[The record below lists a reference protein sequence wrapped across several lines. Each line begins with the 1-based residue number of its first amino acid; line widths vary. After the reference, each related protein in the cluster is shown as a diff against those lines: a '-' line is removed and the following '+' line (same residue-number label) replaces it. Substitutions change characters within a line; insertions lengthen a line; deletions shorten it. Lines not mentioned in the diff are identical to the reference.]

1 MFRRLLA
8 PALTLLLFAVAVQP
22 ASAAGRRCHAS
33 RHARE
38 TVSARSFGSVI
49 AVTFKRGASQRTHF
63 LRTPALIDRV
73 AVRDVDNDGDLDVL
87 AAPRDGSL
95 LLWRNAGHGRFL
107 LATPPH
113 DSRLAANT
121 PRVERIHH
129 RDDGWQW
136 GAERYDAAM
145 PRAPAVATMARVA
158 IVRLPHFVPAGPA
171 SQRSS
176 SGRAPP
182 LA

>member
-107 LATPPH
+107 LAAPPH
-113 DSRLAANT
+113 HSRLAAT
-121 PRVERIHH
+121 SPRVERIHH
-129 RDDGWQW
+129 RD
-136 GAERYDAAM
+136 DAAM